1 MKYNNHWSVC
11 GKEDITFRA
20 HEACRDDFQHIVVS
34 KRLMDHH
41 NIVKVYLY
49 VLYCYRLKNG

>member
-20 HEACRDDFQHIVVS
+20 HEGCRDDFQHIVVS

-41 NIVKVYLY
+41 NIVKVYIYIL
-49 VLYCYRLKNG
+49 